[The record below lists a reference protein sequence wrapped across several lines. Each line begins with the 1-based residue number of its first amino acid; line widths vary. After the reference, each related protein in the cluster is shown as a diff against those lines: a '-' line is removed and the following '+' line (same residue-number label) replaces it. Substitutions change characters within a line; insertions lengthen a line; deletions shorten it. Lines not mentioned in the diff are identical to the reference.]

1 MQTYITNPLVDEINT
16 LGNSLKALN
25 IKNIANSIR
34 QKLEQWRMNYHEK
47 IDHFFK
53 QKCEELNRLIF
64 KKRNKQRE

>member
-25 IKNIANSIR
+25 IENIANSIR

-47 IDHFFK
+47 IDHFF
-53 QKCEELNRLIF
+53 
-64 KKRNKQRE
+64 

>member
-25 IKNIANSIR
+25 IENIANSIR

-47 IDHFFK
+47 IDHFFNK
-53 QKCEELNRLIF
+53 NVKNLID
-64 KKRNKQRE
+64 